1 MHKHLLEFCRLTGEL
16 LESEPVRMMGRW
28 QHHGRITTLDHSLFV
43 AYLSFRAARWLRLDE
58 RAAARGGLLHDLYLY
73 DPRDKSAHPGSQCFD
88 HPRAAARNAE
98 QVTKLSDKERN
109 IILSHM
115 WPLGGALPRSLEALL
130 VDLVDT
136 FCAGLELSHIYHPG
150 RLREKLGVVPLAGSP
165 GRRGLIWSAP
175 PHAPAASA
183 AGAFLDI
190 FRKRET
196 GIKNFG
202 KISKI
207 SRKIL
212 LNPGKFLAIML

>member
-165 GRRGLIWSAP
+165 QAD
-175 PHAPAASA
+175 
-183 AGAFLDI
+183 GAFLDI
-190 FRKRET
+190 FRKREA
-196 GIKNFG
+196 GIKIPG
-202 KISKI
+202 KFSKI

-212 LNPGKFLAIML
+212 LNPGNFLAIML